1 MSSAKNYTP
10 LIAVL
15 SFVVLLVCCVG
26 PAALFVFNY
35 GSAQQ
40 RVQALINTAAGIT
53 PTVRPAAAPAG
64 PLPTFPRPGPTAT
77 LEAGWKL
84 YTMPKDGFAIA
95 YPPSWMYQ
103 ETDPATLQPAIAAL
117 KKNNPQMAN
126 LLESRQGQIATAG
139 VKYYAID
146 TGPNSSTGGLI
157 TNSNLIHESVNQVYT
172 LDYFVGMSIKQ
183 LEDATTMVSKPIN
196 HRRLQ
201 FPAGEAEEVRYLL
214 NMVNESKQTIKL
226 STIQY
231 LFLNGK
237 ETYTLTFSVSTSL
250 EARYL
255 PAFEKIARTFRYTG
269 Y

>member
-1 MSSAKNYTP
+1 MSTAKNYTP
-10 LIAVL
+10 LIAIL
-15 SFVVLLVCCVG
+15 SFVVLLVCCIG
-26 PAALFVFNY
+26 PAGLFVFNY

-40 RVQALINTAAGIT
+40 RVQALINTASGIT
-53 PTVRPAAAPAG
+53 PT
-64 PLPTFPRPGPTAT
+64 PRPMATLPGPSPTPTRPSPTAT

-84 YTMPKDGFAIA
+84 YSVPKDGFAIA
-95 YPPSWMYQ
+95 YPSSWTYQ
-103 ETDPATLQPAIAAL
+103 ETDPATLKPTIAAL

-146 TGPNSSTGGLI
+146 TGPNSSSGGLI

-172 LDYFVGMSIKQ
+172 LDYFAGMSVKQ
-183 LEDATTMVSKPIN
+183 LEDATTIVSKPIN
-196 HRRLQ
+196 HRRVQ
-201 FPAGEAEEVRYLL
+201 FPVGEAEEVRYLL
-214 NMVNESKQTIKL
+214 NMANESKQAVKL

-237 ETYTLTFSVSTSL
+237 ETYTLTFSVATSL

-255 PAFEKIARTFRYTG
+255 PVFEKIARTFRYTG